1 MMMTKRLILHQ
12 RNYKKASRLNGT
24 AVTRKREI
32 VGGSD
37 FILRSVLGISKHP
50 PAWMIPHDHQNG
62 KAVTARISKFGTPEE
77 FQKQLPSERYSCNA
91 QTGAFFAGQLR

>member
-1 MMMTKRLILHQ
+1 MMTKRLILHQ

-37 FILRSVLGISKHP
+37 FILRSGLGISKHP
-50 PAWMIPHDHQNG
+50 PAWMIPHDHQKG
-62 KAVTARISKFGTPEE
+62 KAITARISKCGTPEE
-77 FQKQLPSERYSCNA
+77 FRKQPPSGRYSCNA
-91 QTGAFFAGQLR
+91 QTGAFFAGQLH